1 MIGFLILQVLFDAVL
16 LAGGILLFH
25 YFYNQLRQKK
35 EEADLLKSLQVQE
48 IEEKLRELLTTLK
61 KLGKEI
67 SEDIQNQFQTA
78 EEKIEGLKKAVSRL
92 EKDLNKAEALAEKIQ
107 EEKDHLEGKLK
118 VIQTSK
124 RKAQR
129 IFLNRGV
136 PENRITPLN
145 EKTFPSEEEKNINP
159 EPFLGGGQAVGF
171 SSEVIRE
178 IYRLAD
184 ESNALNEIVRKTK
197 LTPAEVQ
204 LILNLRGNRFTT
216 PN

>member
-16 LAGGILLFH
+16 LGGGILLFH
-25 YFYNQLRQKK
+25 YSYNRLRQKK
-35 EEADLLKSLQVQE
+35 EESDLLKNLQVQE
-48 IEEKLRELLTTLK
+48 IEESLRELLAILK
-61 KLGKEI
+61 QLGKEV
-67 SEDIQNQFQTA
+67 SEDIQGQVQVADKKMA
-78 EEKIEGLKKAVSRL
+78 ELEKTLFRL
-92 EKDLNKAEALAEKIQ
+92 EKDLSKAEALAEKVQ
-107 EEKDHLEGKLK
+107 EEKTHLEGKLK

-124 RKAQR
+124 KKAKKLFLSPNVAVDQPPPLLEKNLSLESEGKVPSES
-129 IFLNRGV
+129 FLN
-136 PENRITPLN
+136 
-145 EKTFPSEEEKNINP
+145 S
-159 EPFLGGGQAVGF
+159 GQAVGF

-184 ESNALNEIVRKTK
+184 ESNGISEIVQKTK